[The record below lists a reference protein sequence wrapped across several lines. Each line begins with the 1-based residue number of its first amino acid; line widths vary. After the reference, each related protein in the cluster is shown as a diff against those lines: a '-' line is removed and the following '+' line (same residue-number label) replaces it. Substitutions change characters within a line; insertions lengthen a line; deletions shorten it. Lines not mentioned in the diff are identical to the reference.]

1 MVKSTDAKDNST
13 TVISIELLIVIL
25 KMILK
30 RAHISVE
37 CMFRDQNI
45 EKDTN
50 HFFVLLIY
58 QLYPSK
64 IRHRLF
70 NTFPLPTRTMMAP
83 HGWHYFLWGPQ
94 YFTPFSKAHSSN
106 HQLCSIPSS
115 LYTLSD
121 VYFLSSKWIAKSLL
135 TYTKNLLRKTTK
147 QLTLNEWKNERI
159 NQCFYCQ
166 FFYYTF
172 WFIHWQRQQ

>member
-13 TVISIELLIVIL
+13 TVNSIELLIVIL

-37 CMFRDQNI
+37 CRFRDQNI

-70 NTFPLPTRTMMAP
+70 NTFPLPTIQWWRHMDDIIF
-83 HGWHYFLWGPQ
+83 YQGPQ
-94 YFTPFSKAHSSN
+94 YFTPFSSKAHSSN

-115 LYTLSD
+115 LYALLD
-121 VYFLSSKWIAKSLL
+121 VYFLSSKWIAKSLIL
-135 TYTKNLLRKTTK
+135 TYTKNLLRKT
-147 QLTLNEWKNERI
+147 WMNERT
-159 NQCFYCQ
+159 NE
-166 FFYYTF
+166 
-172 WFIHWQRQQ
+172 